1 MRIEVF
7 SDCVCPW
14 CYIGKRHLEQALAQG
29 EFGDADIHWR
39 AFQLNPDLPPEGRD
53 RREYLDAKFGG
64 AEAVHAMQA
73 RIQEAGRGADI
84 EFQFDKITR
93 SPNTLNAHRLIR
105 LAQTQNRA
113 GEMAETLF
121 RSYFTEGR
129 DIGDAGTLAELA
141 QTAGVIGDV
150 RAWLAGDEQQAAVL
164 EDLHSARRLG
174 INGVPF
180 FIFEN
185 RYALSG
191 AQPVEVFTQALRAAR
206 EKSRTMN

>member
-14 CYIGKRHLEQALAQG
+14 CYIGKRHLEQALVKG
-29 EFGDADIHWR
+29 DFGDVEIHWR

-64 AEAVHAMQA
+64 PEAVQAMHA
-73 RIQEAGRGADI
+73 RIQEAGRGAGI
-84 EFQFDKITR
+84 EFHFDKITR
-93 SPNTLNAHRLIR
+93 SPNTFKAHRLIR

-121 RSYFTEGR
+121 RGYFTEGQ

-141 QTAGVIGDV
+141 QAAGVTGDL
-150 RAWLAGDEQQAAVL
+150 RAWLAGDEQHAAVL

-180 FIFEN
+180 FILEH

-206 EKSRTMN
+206 EKSRAMN